1 MRVFSKIL
9 SIFSATSVL
18 AFSLEN
24 NKVKRDTQEQCLLG
38 VAEFDNCFNN
48 ADVNQLCSEYN
59 SERCQNFIANP
70 TVAVPAC
77 QSLSQEE
84 QAKIMSDVYSKVIVN
99 AGIAA
104 VSCGKNENGEY
115 CSSAA
120 TESISDNEK
129 FVKAIND
136 SAASKACTDNATWVL
151 KYMLSD
157 GSNVNDSNIKNTL
170 SEQCLKEIA
179 EHQSKCFQGNDV
191 DQLCGN
197 YNSSECQ
204 TYLANPMETFLS
216 CNVLPEEEQKKIK
229 SDSFS
234 NIILDAGVAAVSCA
248 KNEEGAF
255 CSNVAAEE
263 LSSAQKLT
271 KAIEDSASSK
281 ACTDNAIW
289 ALEYMIADGENA
301 NNTNQ
306 EMTQIVNEGLKKL
319 QDKKASNPSQQCLDD
334 IAQYQSKCFQ
344 GNDVDQLCG
353 NYNSSECQT
362 YLANPISVL
371 SSCQSLPEEEQKKI
385 KSDSFSNIILD
396 AGVAAVS
403 CAKNEEGAFC
413 SNVAA
418 EELSSAQKL
427 TKAIEDS
434 ASSKACT
441 DNAIWALEYMI
452 ADGENANNTNQEM
465 TQIVNEGLKKL
476 QDKKASNPSQQCL
489 DDIAQYQSKCFQ
501 EEEQK
506 KIKSD
511 SFSNII
517 LDAGVAAVSCAKN
530 EEGAF
535 CSNVA
540 AEELSSAQKLTKA
553 IEDSASSKACT
564 DNAIW
569 ALEYMIAD
577 GENANNTNQEMTQIV
592 KNGLES
598 LKNNNDEVSDNDDAE
613 EVDANIEVDSA
624 EDSAEEATQAE
635 N

>member
-1 MRVFSKIL
+1 MRVYSKIL
-9 SIFSATSVL
+9 SIFAATSVL

-24 NKVKRDTQEQCLLG
+24 SKVKRDAQEQCLLG

-59 SERCQNFIANP
+59 SERCQGFVANP
-70 TVAVPAC
+70 TSVVPAC
-77 QSLSQEE
+77 QSLTQEE
-84 QAKIMSDVYSKVIVN
+84 QDKIKSDVYSKVIVN

-120 TESISDNEK
+120 AESISDDEK
-129 FVKAIND
+129 LVKAIND
-136 SAASKACTDNATWVL
+136 SASSKACVDNATFVL

-157 GSNVNDSNIKNTL
+157 GSNVNNSNIKNVLT
-170 SEQCLKEIA
+170 EQCSKEIA

-191 DQLCGN
+191 NQLCSN

-204 TYLANPMETFLS
+204 TYLASPMSTILS
-216 CNVLPEEEQKKIK
+216 CNVLPDDEQKKKIQ
-229 SDSFS
+229 SESFS

-255 CSNVAAEE
+255 CSNVAAEQ
-263 LSSAQKLT
+263 LTSAQKLT
-271 KAIEDSASSK
+271 KAIEDSAASK

-319 QDKKASNPSQQCLDD
+319 QDKKTFNPSQQCLDD

-353 NYNSSECQT
+353 NYNSSECQA
-362 YLANPISVL
+362 YLANPMSVL
-371 SSCQSLPEEEQKKI
+371 TSCQSLSDDEKKKI
-385 KSDSFSNIILD
+385 QSESFSNIILD

-418 EELSSAQKL
+418 EQLTSAQKL

-434 ASSKACT
+434 AASKACT

-465 TQIVNEGLKKL
+465 TE
-476 QDKKASNPSQQCL
+476 
-489 DDIAQYQSKCFQ
+489 
-501 EEEQK
+501 
-506 KIKSD
+506 
-511 SFSNII
+511 
-517 LDAGVAAVSCAKN
+517 
-530 EEGAF
+530 
-535 CSNVA
+535 
-540 AEELSSAQKLTKA
+540 
-553 IEDSASSKACT
+553 
-564 DNAIW
+564 
-569 ALEYMIAD
+569 
-577 GENANNTNQEMTQIV
+577 IV
-592 KNGLES
+592 KNGLEN
-598 LKNNNDEVSDNDDAE
+598 LKNNDEVSDNDNAE
-613 EVDANIEVDSA
+613 EVDANVEVDDAEDSA